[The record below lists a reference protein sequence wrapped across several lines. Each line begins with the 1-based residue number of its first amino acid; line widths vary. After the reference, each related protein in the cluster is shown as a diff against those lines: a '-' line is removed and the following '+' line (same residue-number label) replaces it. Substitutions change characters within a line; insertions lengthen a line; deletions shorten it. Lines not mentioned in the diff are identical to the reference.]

1 MVFTEMEGAG
11 WKKDDELVL
20 NMLSLL
26 GRWKCPVDSWKEDL
40 ELEMEV
46 CAGEVDLEG
55 PALQLVVEAVV
66 WMWCGHGFRGMV

>member
-1 MVFTEMEGAG
+1 
-11 WKKDDELVL
+11 
-20 NMLSLL
+20 MLSLL
-26 GRWKCPVDSWKEDL
+26 GRWRCPWEMDSWKEDL

-66 WMWCGHGFRGMV
+66 RM

>member
-1 MVFTEMEGAG
+1 ME
-11 WKKDDELVL
+11 KDDELVL

-26 GRWKCPVDSWKEDL
+26 GRWRCPWETDSWKEDL

-66 WMWCGHGFRGMV
+66 RM